1 MHHLMAQMFAG
12 RTRRRLYLLT
22 LLIVLCTLTSVEAQL
37 RDRLVDEF
45 PQEPWH
51 ISADEVSYD
60 QQKKLYT
67 AKGKAEISKLNR
79 KLSADLIRFNHDT
92 MRAVADGHVV
102 MTVGTDLLL
111 GERLEIDLN
120 SETGTLHK
128 GRIFLSENH
137 FYIAGDT
144 IAKVSADA
152 YAVQQGQLTTCD
164 GEKPAWR
171 VTARNLEVKDDGSGK
186 ARHAALWVRNLPFL
200 YTPYFRFP
208 ARAHRKTGFLAPLAG
223 YSDRKGWEYEQ
234 PFFWA
239 ISDSQDA
246 TFYGHY
252 MSKRGLKVGAE
263 YRYTLSPRSQ
273 GVLMADYLHD
283 RKTEDELP
291 SDSSIFGFEGDSFRR
306 QNADRYWVRGKIDQ
320 QMPYNI
326 TAHIDL
332 DIVSDPDYLSEFKDG
347 LSGFTETRNFFRRF
361 MGRDIDPYDDIERV
375 NRLNLNRLWSAS
387 SFNGGI
393 HWFDNSLIRQQDL
406 ANPTVQRLPY
416 LRWDT
421 IQQPLFS
428 SPLWT
433 TLDSEYTY
441 FYREDGDSGHRID
454 IYPRLW
460 LPFKMQPYLFLE
472 PSLGFRGSVWY
483 NQDSDPDGPGAN
495 QGDEIASRGIFDF
508 RIDLSTQLDRVY
520 HARVASIDRVRHWFR
535 PQLLF
540 EYIPDQD
547 QEDLPLFD
555 DLDRISPR
563 NRITYG
569 LTNTLTYRRRI
580 ARPQS
585 VKVKGLNGKPLPDY
599 VYHEFLRFDL
609 GQSYDIVEYTTA
621 DDNST
626 DRPFSP
632 IFARLEI
639 KPEQYIRLKATSE
652 WSVYD
657 RNFVSNNLSM
667 GLNDW
672 RGDTLGVEYRYTR
685 DNLETIVL
693 SAAVNLTAGIRLRGM
708 HERNIRNGNEIQ
720 TSFGLLYN
728 AQCWSFD
735 GGYKQEG
742 DEKKFLFMIS
752 LHGLGSINSSF

>member
-1 MHHLMAQMFAG
+1 MFAVPN
-12 RTRRRLYLLT
+12 RSLISLLT
-22 LLIVLCTLTSVEAQL
+22 LLAVCSALCQAEAQL
-37 RDRLVDEF
+37 SDRLFDEF
-45 PQEPWH
+45 PEEPWH

-60 QQKKLYT
+60 QLEKRYT
-67 AKGKAEISKLNR
+67 AKGNAEISKLNR

-102 MTVGTDLLL
+102 MTVGTDVLL

-120 SETGTLHK
+120 TETGTLYK
-128 GRIFLSENH
+128 GKIFLSENH
-137 FYIAGDT
+137 FYISGET

-152 YAVQQGQLTTCD
+152 YAVEQAQLTTCD
-164 GEKPAWR
+164 GDKPAWR
-171 VTARNLEVKDDGSGK
+171 VTARKLEVKEDGSGK
-186 ARHAALWVRNLPFL
+186 ARHAALWARNLPFG

-208 ARAHRKTGFLAPLAG
+208 ARSRRKTGFLAPLAG
-223 YSDRKGWEYEQ
+223 YSDRKGWDYEQ

-273 GVLMADYLHD
+273 GVLMADYLND
-283 RKTEDELP
+283 RKTEDELT
-291 SDSSIFGFEGDSFRR
+291 SSSTFGFEGDSYQRTNR
-306 QNADRYWVRGKIDQ
+306 DRYWLRGKIDQ
-320 QMPYNI
+320 QLPYDI
-326 TAHIDL
+326 TTHIDL
-332 DIVSDPDYLSEFKDG
+332 DIVSDPDYLAEFKDG
-347 LSGFTETRNFFRRF
+347 LSGYTATRGFFRRF

-375 NRLNLNRLWSAS
+375 NRLNLNRLWSTS

-393 HWFDNSLIRQQDL
+393 HLLDNSLIRQQDL
-406 ANPTVQRLPY
+406 ANPTVQRVPY

-433 TLDSEYTY
+433 TFDSEYTH

-460 LPFKMQPYLFLE
+460 LPFQMQPYLFLE
-472 PSLGFRGSVWY
+472 PSLGYRGTVWY
-483 NQDSDPDGPGAN
+483 NQDSDPNGPGAN
-495 QGDEIASRGIFDF
+495 QGDEIVTRGIVDF
-508 RIDLSTQLDRVY
+508 RIDFSTQLDRVY
-520 HARVASIDRVRHWFR
+520 QTRVASIDRIRHWFR
-535 PQLLF
+535 PQVLF

-569 LTNTLTYRRRI
+569 LTNTFTYRRRS
-580 ARPQS
+580 ARPRS
-585 VKVKGLNGKPLPDY
+585 PKVKGLNDKPSPSF
-599 VYHEFLRFDL
+599 VYHEFCRIDL
-609 GQSYDIVEYTTA
+609 GQSYDIEEYA
-621 DDNST
+621 DEDGENA

-639 KPEQYIRLKATSE
+639 KPEQYIQLKATSE
-652 WSVYD
+652 WSIYD
-657 RNFVSNNLSM
+657 RRFISNNLSM

-685 DNLETIVL
+685 DSIETMVI

-708 HERNIRNGNEIQ
+708 HERNIRDGNEIQ
-720 TSFGLLYN
+720 TGLGLLYKT
-728 AQCWSFD
+728 QCWSFD

-742 DEKKFLFMIS
+742 DERKFQFMIT
-752 LHGLGSINSSF
+752 LHGLGSVKSAF